1 MIGNLSTNVESS
13 CELSI
18 VMPCLNEAETISKCI
33 EKAKLFLCRSQI
45 EGEIVVADNG
55 SSDGSVALAEQSG
68 ARVISVAERGY
79 GAALRAGFVAARGR
93 YVIMGDADDS
103 YDFSRL
109 DLFVA
114 RLRAGDQMVIG
125 NRFAG
130 GIADGAMPWHHKY
143 VGNPV
148 LSLIGRVFF
157 GGTVR
162 DFHCG
167 LRGFEREP
175 VLSLGLVS
183 PGMELASEMVVKATL
198 HGLRISEV
206 PTSLAKDGRG
216 RPPHLR
222 SFRDGWRHLRFLMLH
237 APRWM
242 LLYPAVAA
250 IVIGVV
256 LQSMLLTGPIVLF
269 DKVGLDVHSMLYAS
283 GLTLIGCQSLI
294 LWIFCQYI
302 AWRDNV
308 LPQLPPT
315 VRWINAQPVESF
327 LIVGSLLFVSGFFLA
342 LLETSQWAVV
352 GFGALNPQE
361 NMRPVIL
368 SLTLMVVGM
377 QAITGALALAVLKLG
392 EERNFKG
399 RSNAALPPSKLLES
413 ANST

>member
-1 MIGNLSTNVESS
+1 MVRCPGIQ
-13 CELSI
+13 I
-18 VMPCLNEAETISKCI
+18 RWKPC
-33 EKAKLFLCRSQI
+33 SQFNWQ
-45 EGEIVVADNG
+45 G
-55 SSDGSVALAEQSG
+55 
-68 ARVISVAERGY
+68 
-79 GAALRAGFVAARGR
+79 
-93 YVIMGDADDS
+93 
-103 YDFSRL
+103 
-109 DLFVA
+109 
-114 RLRAGDQMVIG
+114 
-125 NRFAG
+125 
-130 GIADGAMPWHHKY
+130 
-143 VGNPV
+143 V
-148 LSLIGRVFF
+148 LWR
-157 GGTVR
+157 TVR

-206 PTSLAKDGRG
+206 PTSLTKDGRG

-327 LIVGSLLFVSGFFLA
+327 LMVGSLLFVSGFFLA
-342 LLETSQWAVV
+342 LLETSQWAIV
-352 GFGALNPQE
+352 GLV
-361 NMRPVIL
+361 R
-368 SLTLMVVGM
+368 
-377 QAITGALALAVLKLG
+377 
-392 EERNFKG
+392 
-399 RSNAALPPSKLLES
+399 
-413 ANST
+413 